1 MEIGEGID
9 AVGAVYWAQTLQK
22 EEDYDSKVKGMDFDG
37 KKIGFPWDH
46 PRTPVQHKKQWHH
59 RHQKQ
64 RKPPFKKRPTAST
77 STAQRR
83 GTGKEKPSNDGKPKE
98 DRTTKA
104 KRRPRS

>member
-46 PRTPVQHKKQWHH
+46 PRTPPPSKAEEAAVQKETNRQHLDSPKERNW
-59 RHQKQ
+59 Q
-64 RKPPFKKRPTAST
+64 RKAIKRRQAKGRQNHKGE
-77 STAQRR
+77 A
-83 GTGKEKPSNDGKPKE
+83 
-98 DRTTKA
+98 KA
-104 KRRPRS
+104 KE